1 MSANRFKEALEAAD
15 HLYPATVAMLITSA
29 VEGKTSDRVEVFG
42 SANNFQIIRQALEA
56 AYNHGMRAA
65 AATAVVEP
73 CPTLKGG

>member
-15 HLYPATVAMLITSA
+15 HLYPATVAMLITGA
-29 VEGKTSDRVEVFG
+29 VEGKTVDREKMFG

-65 AATAVVEP
+65 ATVAVGEP
-73 CPTLKGG
+73 